1 VVNGKFKI
9 LTIDGGGVRGIIP
22 ARMLQYIEDNTGKP
36 IYTLFDMIVGT
47 STGGLIA
54 LGLTAPAT
62 VNVGTYTGSENAAN
76 AVSVPMVF
84 ARYRAE
90 DLVNFYLNDSKVI
103 FPQSLFNKIKSGG
116 GLWSAKYPRGPID
129 TILKTLF
136 DNIFLHD
143 ALKTVLIP
151 SYSLITN
158 TPTIFKSRR
167 GFHEESVYLMSDI
180 AGATTAAPTYLAPK
194 IFTDNLGNNHM
205 EIDGGIFA
213 NNPEELAIGEAL
225 RMYPELKREDIN
237 VLSLGTGTPK
247 LKPLKS
253 YGILGWASNSNIIDV
268 MLNAGSLWSDKES
281 SMICYGTER
290 LQFDITQGEDQF
302 DNSSAEYLQS
312 LLDATVSVLASE
324 KPRLDKIIQSLLPA

>member
-1 VVNGKFKI
+1 MVNSKFKI

-22 ARMLQYIEDNTGKP
+22 ARMLQYIENNTGKS
-36 IYTLFDMIVGT
+36 IFTLFDMIVGT

-54 LGLTAPAT
+54 LALTAPDFGLSIPTAK
-62 VNVGTYTGSENAAN
+62 
-76 AVSVPMVF
+76 F
-84 ARYRAE
+84 KAE
-90 DLVNFYLNDSKVI
+90 DLVNFYLNDSKTI
-103 FPQSLFNKIKSGG
+103 FPQSIFNKIKSGG
-116 GLWSAKYPRGPID
+116 GLWSAKYSRSPLDG
-129 TILKTLF
+129 ILKTLF

-167 GFHEESVYLMSDI
+167 AFHEESVYLMSDV
-180 AGATTAAPTYLAPK
+180 AGATTAAPTYFPPK
-194 IFTDNLGNNHM
+194 VFTDNLGNNHM
-205 EIDGGIFA
+205 EIDGGVFA

-225 RMYPELKREDIN
+225 RMYPELKREDID

-247 LKPLKS
+247 LKMPKS

-302 DNSSAEYLQS
+302 DNSSDEYLQS
-312 LLDATVSVLASE
+312 LLDATVSVVASE
-324 KPRLDKIIQSLLPA
+324 KSRMDKIIQSLLPS